1 MRLHLLFFL
10 LFFSNYYLSAQI
22 VYRDA
27 GQKTDTIEL
36 RNMYSKALSVLDST
50 KKKGFQIDRMDI
62 VEINETK
69 YLIPNGMFDVYRW
82 TNGQWDNMYKG
93 PFQGFNF
100 GAKIFVHKDE
110 IYAFGGYGYWRNHGL
125 IVRFLRDRGEWDVL
139 PFTSELPF
147 YYGYQ
152 NAKGLHVFN
161 NIKSM
166 DLNIDDMSVVESED
180 IMVKNIVMPKPTH
193 LNSIEL
199 ENYYYLIEQLPYLI
213 DKRNGEVRTTIDI
226 PFRGYANSAGNLLH
240 IYSDLI
246 DFYSNN
252 LNNHYTFDPSAEI
265 QSLKLADTTQAGQI
279 PLWISISG
287 GFLLIGLVSYTYI
300 RYKKKGTKIV
310 DTEDITWDN
319 KYIDSLLTH
328 SGSTLNMEEID
339 AIFGITELIPQESQ
353 RFKRHALIKDINRI
367 YRYRLNKDLIIRRK
381 DTGDGRRYV
390 YEIGNE

>member
-1 MRLHLLFFL
+1 MRLSLFVLFL
-10 LFFSNYYLSAQI
+10 ILFQPLFSQVVYKDIGSKSDSA
-22 VYRDA
+22 
-27 GQKTDTIEL
+27 TIH
-36 RNMYSKALSVLDST
+36 NMFSKAMEVLDST

-69 YLIPNGMFDVYRW
+69 YLIPSGMFDVYLW
-82 TNGQWDNMYKG
+82 TNGQWRNLYKG

-147 YYGYQ
+147 FYGYQ
-152 NAKGLHVFN
+152 NANGLHVFN
-161 NIKSM
+161 NNKSL
-166 DLNIDDMSVVESED
+166 DLDIDDMSVVESQD

-199 ENYYYLIEQLPYLI
+199 DNYYYLIEQLPYLI
-213 DKRNGEVRTTIDI
+213 DKRNGEVHTTIDI
-226 PFRGYANSAGNLLH
+226 PFRGYANSSGNLLH
-240 IYSDLI
+240 LYGDLI

-252 LNNHYTFDPSAEI
+252 LNNHYSFDPSAEI
-265 QSLKLADTTQAGQI
+265 QSLKLAEISEAGQI

-287 GFLLIGLVSYTYI
+287 GLLLIGLVSYTYI
-300 RYKKKGTKIV
+300 RYKKKGTTIV

-319 KYIDSLLTH
+319 KYIDLLLTH

-339 AIFGITELIPQESQ
+339 SIFGISELTPQESQ

-367 YRYRLNKDLIIRRK
+367 YRYKLNKDLIIRRK

-390 YEIGNE
+390 YEIGG

>member
-1 MRLHLLFFL
+1 MRLSLFVLFL
-10 LFFSNYYLSAQI
+10 ILFQPLFSQVVYKDIGSKSDSA
-22 VYRDA
+22 
-27 GQKTDTIEL
+27 TIH
-36 RNMYSKALSVLDST
+36 NMFSKAMEVLDST

-69 YLIPNGMFDVYRW
+69 YLIPSGMFDVYLW
-82 TNGQWDNMYKG
+82 TNGQWRNLYKG

-147 YYGYQ
+147 FYGYQ
-152 NAKGLHVFN
+152 NANGLHVFN
-161 NIKSM
+161 NNKSL
-166 DLNIDDMSVVESED
+166 DLDIDDMSVVESQD

-199 ENYYYLIEQLPYLI
+199 DNYYYLIEQLPYLI
-213 DKRNGEVRTTIDI
+213 DKRNGEVHTTIDI
-226 PFRGYANSAGNLLH
+226 PFRGYANSSGNLLH
-240 IYSDLI
+240 LYGDLI

-265 QSLKLADTTQAGQI
+265 QSLKLAENSEAGQI

-300 RYKKKGTKIV
+300 RYKKKGTTIV

-319 KYIDSLLTH
+319 KYIDLLLTH

-339 AIFGITELIPQESQ
+339 SIFGISELTPQESQ

-367 YRYRLNKDLIIRRK
+367 YRYKLNKDLIIRRK

-390 YEIGNE
+390 YEIGG